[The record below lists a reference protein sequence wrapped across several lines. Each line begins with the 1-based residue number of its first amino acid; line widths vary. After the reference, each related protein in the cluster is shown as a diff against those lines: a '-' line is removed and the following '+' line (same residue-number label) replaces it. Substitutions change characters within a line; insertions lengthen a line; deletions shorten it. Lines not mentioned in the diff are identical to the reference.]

1 MSNCVTHGV
10 RGVLLPISNQT
21 LKVIGIC
28 AILVSNL
35 LLAPSGHAQSDYP
48 NKPVTL
54 VLAFLPGGVI
64 DSVGRKLADRLR
76 PVLKQPII
84 AENRGGAGG
93 NVAAAYLARQAP
105 ADGYTIMLTIYDGLA
120 IAQAAKLNI
129 GFEPMRDLTPVAL
142 VGQNTTLLVVNSKLP
157 LKSFQDLLAYAK
169 AQSAPLSYGSMG
181 VGSPF
186 HLAIER
192 IMAGTGVSFTHV
204 PYKGVSNLLL
214 DLVAG
219 RLDFTIATSGILTGH
234 VAKGNMRVVA
244 VGDAKRS
251 PLFPDVPTVAES
263 GLPGFSLPIGVAVFA
278 PAGTPESVVSR
289 LNSEINEITRD
300 AKMKARLLEDGLVT
314 VQESS
319 KDLAK
324 RMRGDVEQ
332 MEQLIRQQ
340 NLKLE

>member
-1 MSNCVTHGV
+1 MNKSRHTQL
-10 RGVLLPISNQT
+10 RLLEQKWST
-21 LKVIGIC
+21 RMLKVIGVAFLLI
-28 AILVSNL
+28 SNL
-35 LLAPSGHAQSDYP
+35 LLAPFAHAQSDYP
-48 NKPVTL
+48 NKPIML

-64 DSVGRKLADRLR
+64 DSVGRKLAQQLA

-93 NVAAAYLARQAP
+93 NIAAAYLARQVP
-105 ADGYTIMLTIYDGLA
+105 DGYTVMLTIYDGLA
-120 IAQAAKLNI
+120 IAKAAKLNI
-129 GFEPMRDLTPVAL
+129 GVDPIQDLEPVAL

-157 LKSFQDLLAYAK
+157 IHSFQDLLTHGK
-169 AQSAPLSYGSMG
+169 AQRTPLSFGSMG

-192 IMAGTGVSFTHV
+192 IIAGTGISFTHV

-244 VGDAKRS
+244 VGDANRS

-263 GLPGFSLPIGVAVFA
+263 GLPGFSLPIGVALFA
-278 PAGTPESVVSR
+278 PAGTPKPVVSR
-289 LNSEINEITRD
+289 LNLEINKITRD
-300 AKMKARLLEDGLVT
+300 VQMKARLLEDGLVT
-314 VQESS
+314 VQESPQ
-319 KDLAK
+319 DLAK
-324 RMRGDVEQ
+324 RMRADVEQ
-332 MEQLIRQQ
+332 MEQLIARQ
-340 NLKLE
+340 NLQLQ